1 LINDLFEQRWRDKR
15 ASWAPRHALFDP
27 REYHIALVPEKAAKH
42 FIVRHHYSGTYPA
55 ARCRIGLFRGDD
67 LVGVAVFSVP
77 ASQKV
82 ITRYADID
90 PMEGVELGRFVLLDC
105 CEFNAESWF
114 LSRAFKLLRRELGT
128 RFCLSFSDPVP
139 RHDADGELVKPG
151 HVGQIY
157 QALNAKFYGRASK
170 ATLLLLPSGRVM
182 SPRSLGK
189 VRREERGQD
198 YAIGQLVR
206 GGAPEPMP
214 GESGESYVRRIEP
227 CFQKIRHPGNLAY
240 GWSFDKRVDV
250 KLPALPYV
258 KLTS

>member
-1 LINDLFEQRWRDKR
+1 MIIGDLFEQRWREKR
-15 ASWAPRHALFDP
+15 SSWVRQHKLFDP
-27 REYHIALVPEKAAKH
+27 SLYKIKLVPEREAKH
-42 FIVRHHYSGTYPA
+42 FVIRHHYSGTYPA
-55 ARCRIGLFRGDD
+55 ARCRIGLYRGDD

-90 PMEGVELGRFVLLDC
+90 PLEGVELGRFVLLDC

-114 LSRAFKLLRRELGT
+114 LARAFKLLKRELGT

-139 RHDADGELVKPG
+139 RQDEDGEIVKPG

-157 QALNAKFYGRASK
+157 QALNAKYYGRASK
-170 ATLLLLPSGRVM
+170 ATLLLMPNGRVM

-189 VRREERGQD
+189 VRRGESGKD
-198 YAIGQLVR
+198 YATAQLVR
-206 GGAPEPMP
+206 GGAPEPLV

-227 CFQKIRHPGNLAY
+227 YFRKIRHPGNLAY
-240 GWSFDKRVDV
+240 GWSFDRHVKT
-250 KLPALPYV
+250 KLPELGYI
-258 KLTS
+258 KLA